1 MKNWKRRISAL
12 LCGLMILTMTTGTVY
27 AADLADT
34 SDITDATKTGMEDP
48 SDVDEKDVSEQA
60 AVEQDNVISEQLL
73 GKNIRVQEQPVM
85 LSYDDR
91 YSIYKDK
98 DHEEYNDYKID
109 HVTNL
114 ESKSH
119 PVKTGEVQEQESD
132 EVLTQTDDS
141 NVRAS
146 GVGTALLVLVPKEEN
161 SEAAYDKI
169 YVHVTVEA
177 APLTIMYLMGQSN
190 MEGMCSANT
199 GYQLNKSVACEIG
212 TVYSTYAPTVWS
224 WSKNISVLI
233 FQRLV
238 ILKMQQIL

>member
-169 YVHVTVEA
+169 YVHEGVR
-177 APLTIMYLMGQSN
+177 IMGLGGSMRY
-190 MEGMCSANT
+190 
-199 GYQLNKSVACEIG
+199 KPDDHVFDG
-212 TVYSTYAPTVWS
+212 TEQHGRNV
-224 WSKNISVLI
+224 
-233 FQRLV
+233 FR
-238 ILKMQQIL
+238 